1 MPQSVIKNL
10 NEKIEKT
17 IVHYKEELKGIRT
30 GRATI
35 SMFDNIKVDYYGT
48 PTPLAGVATL
58 SIPEPRMVT
67 VTPWEPALIKE
78 IEKAIQTSQMG
89 FNPSNDGK
97 VVRIPFPQLTEDR
110 RKDLVKIIKKIS
122 EDTKVAVRNE
132 RRDANEQMKKLE
144 KDKAIG
150 EDESKKML
158 EDIQKITDA
167 SIKNIDDITVAKEKE
182 VMEI

>member
-67 VTPWEPALIKE
+67 VTPWEPTLIKE
-78 IEKAIQTSQMG
+78 IEKAIQSSQMG

-122 EDTKVAVRNE
+122 EETKVAIRNE
-132 RRDANEQMKKLE
+132 RRDANEHIKKIE

-158 EDIQKITDA
+158 EDIQKITDN
-167 SIKNIDDITVAKEKE
+167 SIKNVDEITVAKEKE

>member
-30 GRATI
+30 GRATL

-67 VTPWEPALIKE
+67 VTPWEPTLIKE

-122 EDTKVAVRNE
+122 EDTKVAIRNE

-150 EDESKKML
+150 EDDSKKML
-158 EDIQKITDA
+158 DDIQKITDA

>member
-1 MPQSVIKNL
+1 MPQSVIKDL

-30 GRATI
+30 GRATL

-144 KDKAIG
+144 KDKAIS
-150 EDESKKML
+150 EDDSKKML
-158 EDIQKITDA
+158 DDIQKITDA
-167 SIKNIDDITVAKEKE
+167 SIKNIDEITVVKEKE

>member
-67 VTPWEPALIKE
+67 VTPWEPSLIKE
-78 IEKAIQTSQMG
+78 IEKAIQSSQMG

-97 VVRIPFPQLTEDR
+97 IVRIPFPQLTEDR

-122 EDTKVAVRNE
+122 EETKVAVRNE

-150 EDESKKML
+150 EDDSKKML
-158 EDIQKITDA
+158 DDIQKITDN
-167 SIKNIDDITVAKEKE
+167 SIKNIDEITVAKEKE

>member
-110 RKDLVKIIKKIS
+110 RKELVKIIKKIS

-144 KDKAIG
+144 KDKAIS
-150 EDESKKML
+150 EDDSKKML
-158 EDIQKITDA
+158 DDIQKITDA
-167 SIKNIDDITVAKEKE
+167 SIKNIDEITVAKEKE